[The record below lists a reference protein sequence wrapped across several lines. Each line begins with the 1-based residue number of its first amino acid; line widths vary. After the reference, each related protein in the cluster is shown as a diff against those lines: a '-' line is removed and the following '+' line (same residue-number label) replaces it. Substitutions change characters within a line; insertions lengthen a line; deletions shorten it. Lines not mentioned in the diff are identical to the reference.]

1 LAKIK
6 DYRTQNYP
14 VFDTKFFEFLNLPF
28 AQSKEEM
35 IKEEIGA
42 ETYQTLQQV
51 KKATARRGIQ
61 TLMPFELNIK

>member
-1 LAKIK
+1 M
-6 DYRTQNYP
+6 
-14 VFDTKFFEFLNLPF
+14 EFLNLPF

-42 ETYQTLQQV
+42 ETYQTLQQI
-51 KKATARRGIQ
+51 KKATARTGIQ